1 MQDREGEVKAGP
13 SSASPATL
21 PPYTLARP
29 TPQGSLFRSVTC
41 QPSRPS
47 RPTSLSGSIR
57 EVSRTGSPDLHAR
70 GSAFDHDDIQFAGNS
85 MRETGAISQQSW
97 PGNPLHEHLQTYD
110 GTRRAF
116 YKTALNRNLPFD
128 MLARPSLRLERPQE
142 TDLDRSLTP
151 EPLRIVKKS
160 DSVGTT
166 ITDLLNASR
175 EVVRKAHTE
184 PLNAWEHMPRERGG
198 SVEQDLIEE
207 LSSIGDGL
215 IDEETKRKQ
224 REDTLN
230 YLEGVLPMS
239 PPSSY
244 RASSVYSRNEW
255 GSPILGY
262 EEEDTPAM
270 EGQDAVTRTDSK
282 DRKGKGK
289 AVDQSGVEGR
299 WS

>member
-1 MQDREGEVKAGP
+1 MPDREGEVKAGL

-21 PPYTLARP
+21 SPYTLART
-29 TPQGSLFRSVTC
+29 TPQGSPFRSVTG
-41 QPSRPS
+41 QPSRLS

-57 EVSRTGSPDLHAR
+57 EVSRIGSPDSYSR
-70 GSAFDHDDIQFAGNS
+70 NSAFERDDNQFDNNS
-85 MRETGAISQQSW
+85 MRATGTISQQSW
-97 PGNPLHEHLQTYD
+97 PGHPLHEPLQTYD

-116 YKTALNRNLPFD
+116 YETALNRNLPFD
-128 MLARPSLRLERPQE
+128 MLARPSLRLETPQE
-142 TDLDRSLTP
+142 TDPDRSLTP

-160 DSVGTT
+160 DSAGTT

-175 EVVRKAHTE
+175 QSVRKAHTE
-184 PLNAWEHMPRERGG
+184 PPSLWGYMRRERVGSLERALMEELG
-198 SVEQDLIEE
+198 SVD
-207 LSSIGDGL
+207 DGL
-215 IDEETKRKQ
+215 IDDETRRKQ

-262 EEEDTPAM
+262 EEEDTSAM
-270 EGQDAVTRTDSK
+270 EGPDAATSIDCRE
-282 DRKGKGK
+282 RKGKGK
-289 AVDQSGVEGR
+289 AVDVDQSGVEGK
-299 WS
+299 